1 MKCRGNFIY
10 KAITKRDAGEFTNN
24 NGELI
29 KYNESYILKVDEITN
44 EGIYERTFRIAIDS
58 PIVKALENSKPYDD
72 IVIEFDVRFYN
83 NRNSVI
89 PVAIVK

>member
-1 MKCRGNFIY
+1 MKCRGNFKF
-10 KAITKRDAGEFTNN
+10 KAMTKRDAGEFTNN

-29 KYNESYILKVDEITN
+29 KYNESYSLKVDEITN
-44 EGIYERTFRIAIDS
+44 EGIYERTFRVATDS
-58 PIVKALENSKPYDD
+58 SIIKALENAKPYDD
-72 IVIEFDVRFYN
+72 IVIEFDVKFYN